1 MPLTNALCRRLGI
14 TWPVFGLAHRI
25 EVAAAIS
32 RAGGLGV
39 YAAARDGPDELA
51 GKLKAL
57 RALCPDHPVGVDL
70 LLPTSLPG
78 QASAAEVAAQVP
90 AGHRDFVAGLMV
102 RHQVPPATRGN
113 FFSQYVRSQALFE
126 EQVEAAVASGL
137 EVFAAGVG
145 TPPAVLARARA
156 AGQQTIALVGHPK
169 HAAKAIA
176 AGVDI
181 LVAQGHDAGG
191 HTGPIGT
198 FSLVP
203 QIVAAAGGRPV
214 LAAGGIGCG
223 AQVAAAL
230 AMGAQGAWLGT
241 LWLGTREHELPTA
254 LTDKLIAAAS
264 DDTVVTRAHS
274 GKPCR
279 VVRSAFSD
287 AWAAP
292 EAPMPL
298 DMPYQQALIGELL
311 AAVEQHEVAP
321 LLYEACGQ
329 SVAWLQRLEPV
340 AAVMQRLI
348 GETRAALQALRPYQD
363 DDAAMPMPMPMPAT
377 PMAQAPA
384 ASASRTD
391 GPRTYPDDPGDKP

>member
-1 MPLTNALCRRLGI
+1 MALTNDLCRRLGI
-14 TWPVFGLAHRI
+14 QVPIFGLAHRI

-78 QASAAEVAAQVP
+78 QTSAQAVAAQVP
-90 AGHRDFVAGLMV
+90 DGHKRFVQGLV
-102 RHQVPPATRGN
+102 EQFKVPPATHGN
-113 FFSQYVRSQALFE
+113 FFSQYVRSQALFD
-126 EQVEAAVASGL
+126 EQMDAAVASGVQ
-137 EVFAAGVG
+137 VFAAGVG
-145 TPPAVLARARA
+145 TPPAVLARAKA
-156 AGQQTIALVGHPK
+156 AGQHTMALVGHPR

-176 AGVDI
+176 AGVDT
-181 LVAQGHDAGG
+181 LVAQGYDAGG

-241 LWLGTREHELPTA
+241 LWLGTREHALPAA
-254 LTDKLIAAAS
+254 LTNKLIQAAS
-264 DDTVVTRAHS
+264 DDTVITRAHS

-279 VVRSAFSD
+279 VLRSAFSD

-292 EAPMPL
+292 GAPEPL
-298 DMPYQQALIGELL
+298 AMPYQQALIGDLL
-311 AAVEQHEVAP
+311 AAIEQHELP
-321 LLYEACGQ
+321 DLIYEAAGQ
-329 SVAWLQRLEPV
+329 SVAWLNKIEPV
-340 AAVMQRLI
+340 AAVMQRLLDQ
-348 GETRAALQALRPYQD
+348 TRAALQALRAYGLEEP
-363 DDAAMPMPMPMPAT
+363 
-377 PMAQAPA
+377 
-384 ASASRTD
+384 
-391 GPRTYPDDPGDKP
+391 PG